1 MAMIKDLPAAEK
13 PREKGLQ
20 FGMRALSTP
29 ELLAILIRTGTKGRS
44 AVDTAGDLLKK
55 AGSVAGVSAMSVPEL
70 TRISGIGKVKA
81 LEIVAAMELSRRVA
95 LERVSQGSI
104 LDTPEWLFHWL
115 QKEIG
120 SSMQENFLV
129 VYLDAGL
136 HLISYRVLFTG
147 SLNDA
152 RVYPREVF
160 KEALLANSSAFMMV
174 HNHPSGSLVPSGA
187 DLSLTK
193 LMCETGR
200 MMGVAVIDHIIVTAN
215 GYYSFAAEGL
225 LKDAMDET
233 CA

>member
-104 LDTPEWLFHWL
+104 LDTPERLFHWL

-129 VYLDAGL
+129 V
-136 HLISYRVLFTG
+136 
-147 SLNDA
+147 
-152 RVYPREVF
+152 
-160 KEALLANSSAFMMV
+160 
-174 HNHPSGSLVPSGA
+174 
-187 DLSLTK
+187 
-193 LMCETGR
+193 
-200 MMGVAVIDHIIVTAN
+200 
-215 GYYSFAAEGL
+215 
-225 LKDAMDET
+225 
-233 CA
+233 